1 MAYPQS
7 LGRWTETVFSSSVR
21 RQCSVVWLLRSTRR
35 NIGDDHLAAAIASL
49 QRESIHPQV
58 ILFAEPRNTIGSLFD
73 DAEVRSAIDRWAE
86 ELNNTYL
93 HFFTKYFFSKL
104 KVTMKRSFKII
115 FIFSLYTLMC
125 SGVLIIAIR
134 ESTRQPIGLL
144 VVSMAL
150 TPVLVAIFGGLPV
163 NLLEKK
169 SNINHDGISTMN
181 EDT

>member
-1 MAYPQS
+1 
-7 LGRWTETVFSSSVR
+7 
-21 RQCSVVWLLRSTRR
+21 
-35 NIGDDHLAAAIASL
+35 
-49 QRESIHPQV
+49 
-58 ILFAEPRNTIGSLFD
+58 
-73 DAEVRSAIDRWAE
+73 
-86 ELNNTYL
+86 
-93 HFFTKYFFSKL
+93 
-104 KVTMKRSFKII
+104 MKRSFKII

-134 ESTRQPIGLL
+134 ESTSQPIGLL